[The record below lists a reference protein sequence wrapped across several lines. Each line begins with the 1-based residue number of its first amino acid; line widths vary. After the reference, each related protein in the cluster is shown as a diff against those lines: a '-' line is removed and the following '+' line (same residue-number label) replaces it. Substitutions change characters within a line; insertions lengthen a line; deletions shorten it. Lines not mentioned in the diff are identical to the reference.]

1 MQHESFLAIDINFKI
16 TAAFHIVK
24 INKCE
29 SPPQTKR
36 SCNLKRFVKMKL
48 FRLIQKERKGG
59 KRAAHQEEKGEI
71 VERGFLEIAVAL
83 SMTGIE
89 TSLLLEKR
97 QWREGV
103 RSDYGILK

>member
-1 MQHESFLAIDINFKI
+1 MQLEKVCKDE
-16 TAAFHIVK
+16 AF
-24 INKCE
+24 
-29 SPPQTKR
+29 QTD
-36 SCNLKRFVKMKL
+36 S
-48 FRLIQKERKGG
+48 KGEKKG
-59 KRAAHQEEKGEI
+59 YKRAAHQEEKGEI

-89 TSLLLEKR
+89 TSLLPGKR